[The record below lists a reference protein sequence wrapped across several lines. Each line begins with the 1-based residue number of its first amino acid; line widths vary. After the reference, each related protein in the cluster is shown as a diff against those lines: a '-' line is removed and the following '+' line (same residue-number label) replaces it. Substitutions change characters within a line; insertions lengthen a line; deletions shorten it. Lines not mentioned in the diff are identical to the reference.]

1 MKSTIKKVFDLV
13 DCTIQWGVGGG
24 GGGGVRLVLYTL
36 VLGNAGLTLGL
47 AFILQRL
54 PPFAS
59 SCLLLKSDG
68 SLRMRFCHWHFA
80 YVFFSTFIGR
90 FIYSLVDTKNAT
102 DIRPSSIKPII
113 AGNIISKVQW
123 PLRNT
128 LSLSWCQCNHS
139 LCTDVTFFLF
149 FQRIFAI
156 SPVAVSYE
164 STTTCQ
170 GPLSNNGSQF

>member
-13 DCTIQWGVGGG
+13 DCTIQWGVGG

-68 SLRMRFCHWHFA
+68 SLRMRFCH
-80 YVFFSTFIGR
+80 
-90 FIYSLVDTKNAT
+90 
-102 DIRPSSIKPII
+102 
-113 AGNIISKVQW
+113 
-123 PLRNT
+123 
-128 LSLSWCQCNHS
+128 
-139 LCTDVTFFLF
+139 
-149 FQRIFAI
+149 
-156 SPVAVSYE
+156 
-164 STTTCQ
+164 
-170 GPLSNNGSQF
+170 

>member
-68 SLRMRFCHWHFA
+68 SLRMRFCH
-80 YVFFSTFIGR
+80 
-90 FIYSLVDTKNAT
+90 
-102 DIRPSSIKPII
+102 
-113 AGNIISKVQW
+113 
-123 PLRNT
+123 
-128 LSLSWCQCNHS
+128 
-139 LCTDVTFFLF
+139 
-149 FQRIFAI
+149 
-156 SPVAVSYE
+156 
-164 STTTCQ
+164 
-170 GPLSNNGSQF
+170 